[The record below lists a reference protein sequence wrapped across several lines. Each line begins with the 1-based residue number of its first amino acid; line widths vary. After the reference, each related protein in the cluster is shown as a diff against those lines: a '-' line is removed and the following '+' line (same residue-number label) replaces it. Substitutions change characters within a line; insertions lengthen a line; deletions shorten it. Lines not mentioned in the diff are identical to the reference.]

1 MKLKLVPTNI
11 IKYNEQGNVCA
22 SLLRQTKKQYHSN
35 LNIKNIELRF
45 LENCKIVFSDKSS
58 SFEKTYLIEKEWVIT
73 DDSEITQIFN
83 QYFNKIVPDLG
94 VKVPDALILH
104 RLEVKDPILN
114 AITKYQ
120 NHSSIKNILKN
131 C

>member
-1 MKLKLVPTNI
+1 MCQFTKTNKEAISFKLE
-11 IKYNEQGNVCA
+11 Y
-22 SLLRQTKKQYHSN
+22 
-35 LNIKNIELRF
+35 KNYWSQWKF
-45 LENCKIVFSDKSS
+45 LENCEIVFSDKSS

-73 DDSEITQIFN
+73 NDSEITQIFN

-104 RLEVKDPILN
+104 RLKVKDPILN